1 MKYPNPLHTFSNDS
15 NDNNIPS
22 QIKNHHYLI
31 KTLPHFDTAPSHQRK
46 LISKH
51 HQLQTDKIVFQT
63 NSTLIVNELWIQFR
77 SYLNPYLKKNLNLS
91 IAEKIFD

>member
-1 MKYPNPLHTFSNDS
+1 MKWWINSLPLFKPYENKILKYPNPLHTFSNDS

-51 HQLQTDKIVFQT
+51 HQLQTDKIVFQA
-63 NSTLIVNELWIQFR
+63 NSTLIVNEL
-77 SYLNPYLKKNLNLS
+77 
-91 IAEKIFD
+91 